1 MAGNM
6 NNLLTFTM
14 GSWGTELKEKKRH
27 DLSLE
32 EADILCTKEVHV
44 YQFTNTDHGTSN
56 VRELE
61 FRTVNNWGYDF
72 ELFNQNLQNLS
83 DDTIKIME

>member
-1 MAGNM
+1 MSEEAKVKKM
-6 NNLLTFTM
+6 R
-14 GSWGTELKEKKRH
+14 ELG
-27 DLSLE
+27 LQ
-32 EADILCTKEVHV
+32 EADILNTKDIHV
-44 YQFTNTDHGTSN
+44 YQFTNSDHGTSN

-61 FRTVNNWGYDF
+61 FRTVNSLGYDF